1 MVYTPSR
8 LLDLA
13 FEMKKEKKIIYV
25 LPKNSRFK
33 GSPSFKECTH
43 YTLC

>member
-33 GSPSFKECTH
+33 GSPSFK
-43 YTLC
+43 